1 MAELK
6 VPNLCGASLEFN
18 AIQTKFESMM
28 TSATDGLEV
37 DASALK
43 ATLDT
48 DVTSLVSDLRS
59 LIPELPALPDTNLQ
73 SQLTSLSGLIP
84 GSDQHKTLLADV
96 TSKFGSGLT
105 AGGFSLDSLVSD
117 AKSAITG
124 GTDLC
129 SAVPNFTVPSAG
141 GDAVEKAIE
150 SKQSTKDSEKEK
162 PSVQLANKNFTE
174 GATKAVN
181 HFNNFF
187 RTVKETGKLPTSDT
201 GAYTVSTASTSITES
216 DGPATS
222 TGKVTTPKDNPGPK
236 KKNVSEAGFSTRPI
250 KKFETFWDEKGRRR
264 AIMMAWTPT
273 RVYYVFGYIDLRNK
287 TVDDFPG
294 LMFSEEEFEKGFAS
308 RRILPVNFLPATVDS
323 FDFQQPQ
330 SDEYTVSGNVIT
342 ITTNVHDYTGKAHS
356 APGRITA
363 YMYYAVKYKYNS
375 PYDPNQKSA

>member
-6 VPNLCGASLEFN
+6 VPNLCGATAEFN
-18 AIQTKFESMM
+18 AIQDKFESLI
-28 TSATDGLEV
+28 SDALDSLESE
-37 DASALK
+37 ASALASS
-43 ATLDT
+43 ATSAFNDLE
-48 DVTSLVSDLRS
+48 SDLRS

-73 SQLTSLSGLIP
+73 AQLTSLSGLIP
-84 GSDQHKTLLADV
+84 GSAQHKTLLADI
-96 TSKFGSGLT
+96 TTKFDSALTTSGL
-105 AGGFSLDSLVSD
+105 SLDTLVSD

-129 SAVPNFTVPSAG
+129 SAVPNFTVPAAG

-236 KKNVSEAGFSTRPI
+236 KKNVSEAGF
-250 KKFETFWDEKGRRR
+250 
-264 AIMMAWTPT
+264 
-273 RVYYVFGYIDLRNK
+273 
-287 TVDDFPG
+287 
-294 LMFSEEEFEKGFAS
+294 
-308 RRILPVNFLPATVDS
+308 
-323 FDFQQPQ
+323 
-330 SDEYTVSGNVIT
+330 
-342 ITTNVHDYTGKAHS
+342 
-356 APGRITA
+356 
-363 YMYYAVKYKYNS
+363 
-375 PYDPNQKSA
+375 